1 MGERLIFGID
11 TPESLQRRR
20 TVHPESM
27 FPEGDDLPLFSGTP
41 IVATEKPFEPED
53 HSMKQ
58 AMLPDMPG
66 IDYERVLQKDKA
78 RYRRTTPVLTEG
90 DIFTSDNEKALPL

>member
-1 MGERLIFGID
+1 MGEKPVFGID
-11 TPESLQRRR
+11 TRESIQGRK
-20 TVHPESM
+20 TAQSESM

-41 IVATEKPFEPED
+41 VVAIEKPFELED

-58 AMLPDMPG
+58 TMLPDMPG

-78 RYRRTTPVLTEG
+78 KRRRTATAVPESSLFST
-90 DIFTSDNEKALPL
+90 DNEKTLR

>member
-1 MGERLIFGID
+1 MGEKIVFGID
-11 TPESLQRRR
+11 TRESIQRRSVAR
-20 TVHPESM
+20 PESM
-27 FPEGDDLPLFSGTP
+27 FPDGDDLPLFSGTP
-41 IVATEKPFEPED
+41 VVATEKPFEPED

-78 RYRRTTPVLTEG
+78 RYRRTASVAPESG
-90 DIFTSDNEKALPL
+90 MFTADNEKTLR